1 MTAAP
6 LPPGRRAGFTLV
18 ELLVAMTVI
27 AVLAAIAIA
36 VVPSAIDND
45 RTTDAAATIR
55 QHLMIAKAR
64 ATRENNGRGIRF
76 IVSKDPSTPAKTNEA
91 WSTEMQYIEAAP
103 TIVPNPYGLTRPTSP
118 ITGVGDPFVEFDYK
132 TDPNNPV
139 CWMKNVPLT
148 PPAFNPSAREV
159 LDVIENDLGAN
170 WFPKLYC
177 PVLGPDAF
185 GRTQRFEILDIRSDT
200 GLRPSAAPAT
210 TVDWKLTLF
219 NYPTTLM
226 GSGNNQRVY
235 RFAIEPRSR
244 PLLGEPN
251 VTLPKNV
258 CVDLD
263 ASVPAVRVVTLLDG
277 SRVKTDY
284 EVMFAPNGQVID
296 PDSSG
301 QIYLW
306 VRDYTKYDGNP
317 ADNDKAPHPT
327 YNPVAFQQGG
337 EQQLV
342 GLKAK
347 TGALGVFPVMWPD
360 VTTGQYGMRTS
371 APAPV
376 TYFTPYFLA
385 EKEAMS
391 P

>member
-1 MTAAP
+1 MTTP
-6 LPPGRRAGFTLV
+6 RHTPGRRAGFTLV

-27 AVLAAIAIA
+27 VVLAAIAIA
-36 VVPSAIDND
+36 VVPSAMDSD
-45 RTTDAAATIR
+45 RTTDAAATVR

-76 IVSKDPSTPAKTNEA
+76 IVTTDPNTPARTRDA

-103 TIVPNPYGLTRPTSP
+103 TIVPNPFGLTRPTAGA
-118 ITGVGDPFVEFDYK
+118 TVGDPFVEFDH
-132 TDPNNPV
+132 TDPSNPV
-139 CWMKNVPLT
+139 CRMKNVPLT
-148 PPAFNPSAREV
+148 VPQREV

-185 GRTQRFEILDIRSDT
+185 GRTQRFEVIDINP
-200 GLRPSAAPAT
+200 RPSKAAAN
-210 TVDWKLTLF
+210 TVDWTLTLF

-226 GSGNNQRVY
+226 GSGQTQRVY
-235 RFAIEPRSR
+235 RFAVEPRSR

-263 ASVPAVRVVTLLDG
+263 ASVPAVREVTLPDG
-277 SRVKTDY
+277 TTVRTDY
-284 EVMFAPNGQVID
+284 EVMFAPNGQVLD

-301 QIYLW
+301 QIHLW
-306 VRDYTKYDGNP
+306 VRDYTKYPTVNP
-317 ADNDKAPHPT
+317 ARVIAPGPPPT
-327 YNPVAFQQGG
+327 YDVPAFQQGG

-342 GLKAK
+342 SIKAK

-360 VTTGQYGMRTS
+360 TTTGQYATPSMS
-371 APAPV
+371 
-376 TYFTPYFLA
+376 PYFLA
-385 EKEAMS
+385 QKEAMS

>member
-6 LPPGRRAGFTLV
+6 LPTGRRAGFTLV

-27 AVLAAIAIA
+27 VVLAAIAIA
-36 VVPSAIDND
+36 VVPGAMEND

-64 ATRENNGRGIRF
+64 ATRESNGRGIRF
-76 IVSKDPSTPAKTNEA
+76 IVTTDPNTPAKTNAA
-91 WSTEMQYIEAAP
+91 WSTEMQYIESAP
-103 TIVPNPYGLTRPTSP
+103 TIVPNPFGLTQPTVGA
-118 ITGVGDPFVEFDYK
+118 TVGDPFVEFDY

-139 CWMKNVPLT
+139 CRMKNVELGGR
-148 PPAFNPSAREV
+148 ASEV
-159 LDVIENDLGAN
+159 LTVIENDLGAN

-185 GRTQRFEILDIRSDT
+185 GRTQRFEVIDINP
-200 GLRPSAAPAT
+200 RPSKAAAGT
-210 TVDWKLTLF
+210 RDWTLSLF

-226 GSGNNQRVY
+226 GSGQTQRVY

-258 CVDLD
+258 CVDLE
-263 ASVPAVRVVTLLDG
+263 ASVPSVRVVTLPNG
-277 SRVKTDY
+277 TTVQTDY
-284 EVMFAPNGQVID
+284 EVMFAPNGQVLD

-306 VRDYTKYDGNP
+306 VRDYTKYATNP
-317 ADNDKAPHPT
+317 ARVVTPGPPPT
-327 YNPVAFQQGG
+327 YDVAAFQQGG

-342 GLKAK
+342 AIKAK

-360 VTTGQYGMRTS
+360 AGTGQYGVR
-371 APAPV
+371 APGPPA
-376 TYFTPYFLA
+376 TYFSPYFLA